1 MLWNNYQGTY
11 IIFHKDI
18 VSIYINIYKQDENR
32 HVRKKNA
39 LEKINKFQLLMKPQD
54 VYLMLVPN
62 LSIALIITYVGKKRI
77 TRIMQTLM
85 VL

>member
-1 MLWNNYQGTY
+1 MLWNNYQGAY

-39 LEKINKFQLLMKPQD
+39 PEKINKFQLLMKPQD
-54 VYLMLVPN
+54 VYFMLVPN
-62 LSIALIITYVGKKRI
+62 LSMAVIITYVGKKE
-77 TRIMQTLM
+77 L
-85 VL
+85 LESCKL